1 MKKMRKDEGF
11 TLVELMVV
19 VLIIGILVAV
29 AIPVFNIARA
39 RAQQRACHANQ
50 RTLEGAAQTWAADD
64 VTNVLANVT
73 VADLVPNFVAE
84 TPVCPGGGAAYA
96 FTAGEVDDCTIAA
109 HGSFN

>member
-1 MKKMRKDEGF
+1 MRKFRKDEGF

-39 RAQQRACHANQ
+39 RAQQRACFANQ

-64 VTNVLANVT
+64 VANVLAAVT

-84 TPVCPGGGAAYA
+84 TPVCPDGTAAAYA
-96 FTAGEVDDCTIAA
+96 FTGGTLDDCTV
-109 HGSFN
+109 HGRF